1 MELSMER
8 DGKSSDPGRSA
19 QDELAQAKRL
29 LDKTRQQLEAGRP
42 EDAPTAARYERLL
55 KISASLLEARESDL
69 LLGRILDAA
78 IETTEAERGLVLLRE
93 GTSGALEIRR
103 ASPSIDAAT
112 REDALVYSRG
122 VVEGAIQD
130 GRTLL
135 CGDATTDSR
144 FSTQRSVIDLGILS
158 LVCVPLRAGQH
169 GEIVGTLYLD
179 NRTSRGIF
187 TPQDVSFL
195 EGLAGIASLALVQL
209 RTVEGLR
216 RENVSLRR
224 EAHRRY
230 SFPELVGDSPAMQEL
245 FLRIRQLLNDT
256 STVLI
261 SGETGTGKEM
271 VARAI
276 HFNGPRRDKPFLA
289 ISCAALAENLLESEL
304 FGHVRG
310 AFTDAHADK
319 PGLLE
324 AAGEGTVLLDDINQ
338 MSPQMQSKVLRVL
351 QEREVRRVGGVQTL
365 PVAARILCATN
376 EDLHARV
383 QSGTFRQDLYYRIS
397 VIPLRLPPLR
407 ERQEDVPALAAR
419 FLQRFCRE
427 KQRQVILGDAALDLL
442 CRFDWPG
449 NIRQLENEIERAV
462 VFAEEGGTIQPEDLS
477 EEIRITAGEPTED
490 EAAKDRS
497 KRRFLTQR
505 LASYERYLVLQ
516 ALAAED
522 GNVSRTAKRLGLT
535 RQGLQQKL
543 KRLGLARPGSKK
555 TPPNSSHE
563 QDAP

>member
-1 MELSMER
+1 L
-8 DGKSSDPGRSA
+8 KP
-19 QDELAQAKRL
+19 QVK
-29 LDKTRQQLEAGRP
+29 
-42 EDAPTAARYERLL
+42 ARCC
-55 KISASLLEARESDL
+55 S
-69 LLGRILDAA
+69 
-78 IETTEAERGLVLLRE
+78 
-93 GTSGALEIRR
+93 
-103 ASPSIDAAT
+103 
-112 REDALVYSRG
+112 
-122 VVEGAIQD
+122 
-130 GRTLL
+130 
-135 CGDATTDSR
+135 
-144 FSTQRSVIDLGILS
+144 
-158 LVCVPLRAGQH
+158 
-169 GEIVGTLYLD
+169 
-179 NRTSRGIF
+179 
-187 TPQDVSFL
+187 
-195 EGLAGIASLALVQL
+195 
-209 RTVEGLR
+209 
-216 RENVSLRR
+216 
-224 EAHRRY
+224 
-230 SFPELVGDSPAMQEL
+230 
-245 FLRIRQLLNDT
+245 
-256 STVLI
+256 
-261 SGETGTGKEM
+261 
-271 VARAI
+271 
-276 HFNGPRRDKPFLA
+276 
-289 ISCAALAENLLESEL
+289 
-304 FGHVRG
+304 
-310 AFTDAHADK
+310 

-376 EDLHARV
+376 EDLRAMV

-407 ERQEDVPALAAR
+407 ERQEDVPALAAC

-477 EEIRITAGEPTED
+477 EEIRITAGEPTGD
-490 EAAKDRS
+490 QAAEDRS
-497 KRRFLTQR
+497 KRRSLTKR

-522 GNVSRTAKRLGLT
+522 GNVSRTARRLGMT

-555 TPPNSSHE
+555 TPPNLSHE